1 MISVIVPIYNTG
13 KYLDKCLESIKNQI
27 FTDFEAI
34 MIDDG
39 STDDSAKI
47 CKEFEKN
54 DARFKYYY
62 KTNGGSSSARNLG
75 LKKAS
80 GEYIAFIDSDDSIDN
95 DYLETLACCCKDGY
109 DIIQCG
115 MRLVRGEAITELTPD
130 DAEYK
135 DLEYIKLVL
144 RRDYPIFLF
153 QTTVTKLYSRRF
165 IDNSGILFD
174 EEAIRSVDCLFN
186 TELLPHVRSVK
197 TINSVGY
204 TYYQDNSYI
213 SKLKPSYNK
222 VHQSIRVGSVT
233 ADIRWNTINRYR
245 FKDDP
250 NIQKGFQ
257 TAICIIYISNAREIE
272 TGSFTAEEKHQLYN
286 SFFAVMN
293 YPIDKAIDGFEGTDK
308 RIALACA
315 KKDRKTIER
324 IYKLRRIKK
333 RAKNFLRG

>member
-165 IDNSGILFD
+165 IENSGVVFD
-174 EEAIRSVDCLFN
+174 EQVTKSEDCLFN
-186 TELLPHVRSVK
+186 TQLLPTIHSVK
-197 TINSVGY
+197 TVKATKYEYS
-204 TYYQDNSYI
+204 QDNSFL
-213 SKLKPSYNK
+213 SKQKTSFNK
-222 VHQSIRVGSVT
+222 TQQSIRVGSVT
-233 ADIRWNTINRYR
+233 ADIRWNTIKKYG
-245 FKDDP
+245 FEDEPD
-250 NIQKGFQ
+250 IQKGFQ
-257 TAICIIYISNAREIE
+257 TAICIIYISNAQEIE
-272 TGSFTAEEKHQLYN
+272 NGSFTAEEKQQLYN
-286 SFFAVMN
+286 SFFSVMN

-308 RIALACA
+308 KIALACA
-315 KKDRKTIER
+315 KKDRKTVER

-333 RAKNFLRG
+333 LLRG